1 MASLSYYLKR
11 NSKTPRSSSSRK
23 RSISIKDCDSSF
35 PAIMSDLTTASRYVK
50 QERFDSNTP
59 HEQLKTVFIQDRSV
73 SYRPISSST
82 YSSNASRY
90 IKSTQTYQISSQGT
104 LNNPQA
110 EYPSQR
116 YLDSEM
122 IPKGIIMLDRPGSS
136 KTPRFPSRSGRIL
149 TNENGDPFEK
159 YVELYTPGLR
169 SFSRPRSVS
178 SSATRKASH
187 SFIRPRE
194 VLDSQQVQEL
204 IRHEE
209 IKVKKEEP
217 VKFDPVLRCYE

>member
-11 NSKTPRSSSSRK
+11 SSKNPRSSSTRK
-23 RSISIKDCDSSF
+23 RSISIKDCE
-35 PAIMSDLTTASRYVK
+35 PCLPGIMSDLTTASRYVK
-50 QERFDSNTP
+50 YERFDSHTP

-73 SYRPISSST
+73 LYRPVSSST

-90 IKSTQTYQISSQGT
+90 IKNTQNHKISSEDM

-110 EYPSQR
+110 DYPSQG
-116 YLDSEM
+116 YLESEM

-136 KTPRFPSRSGRIL
+136 KTPRFPSKIRRIR
-149 TNENGDPFEK
+149 TNENSDPFEK
-159 YVELYTPGLR
+159 YIELYTSGYR
-169 SFSRPRSVS
+169 SSSRPRSS
-178 SSATRKASH
+178 NSSAPRKTSH

-194 VLDSQQVQEL
+194 VLDFQQVQEL
-204 IRHEE
+204 IMHEE

>member
-11 NSKTPRSSSSRK
+11 SSKNTRSSSTRK
-23 RSISIKDCDSSF
+23 RSISIKDCEPSF
-35 PAIMSDLTTASRYVK
+35 PAIISDLSTASKYVK
-50 QERFDSNTP
+50 SEKFYSHTP

-90 IKSTQTYQISSQGT
+90 IKTMQTYQISSEGT
-104 LNNPQA
+104 LNNPQG
-110 EYPSQR
+110 EHPSQG
-116 YLDSEM
+116 YLESEM
-122 IPKGIIMLDRPGSS
+122 IPKGIIMLDRPASS
-136 KTPRFPSRSGRIL
+136 KTPRFPSRSRRIL
-149 TNENGDPFEK
+149 TNENSDPFEK
-159 YVELYTPGLR
+159 YVELYTSGFR
-169 SFSRPRSVS
+169 SSSRPRSSS
-178 SSATRKASH
+178 SSAPRKASH